1 MGQRVAQGQRISNNL
16 PEGVYRV
23 RYTVIDAAG
32 NKITVST
39 LIVGVWTA
47 PRPGL
52 ATGEH
57 VPG

>member
-1 MGQRVAQGQRISNNL
+1 MQVSFMGQRVAQGQRISSNL

-32 NKITVST
+32 NKIIVST

-52 ATGEH
+52 VAG
-57 VPG
+57 